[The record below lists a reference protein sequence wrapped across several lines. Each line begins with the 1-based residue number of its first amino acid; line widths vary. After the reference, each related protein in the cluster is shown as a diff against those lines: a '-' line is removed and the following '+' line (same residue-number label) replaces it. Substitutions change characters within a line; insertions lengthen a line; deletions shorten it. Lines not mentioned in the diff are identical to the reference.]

1 MSDTTTSHLQTAR
14 AALDRCQDLLAHESP
29 AWAELY
35 TALHNAQRAIA
46 IAEYA
51 NDLAVTAPPVEE
63 SEVEAEAEV
72 APALEPVT
80 PAPVERPPREAEAA
94 EVTAEDPAPLPAA
107 ATSLAECLS
116 EQRLESLK
124 NSLSINNR
132 VRFASLLT
140 DGDVPALLTLCDEL
154 EASDSFEAAQV
165 LILETAGGVD
175 WDDEEN
181 GGVEFLSLV
190 RRLFATA

>member
-14 AALDRCQDLLAHESP
+14 AALDRCQDLLADESP
-29 AWAELY
+29 AWAELHA
-35 TALHNAQRAIA
+35 ALHSAQRAIA

-51 NDLAVTAPPVEE
+51 SDLAVTAPPVEE
-63 SEVEAEAEV
+63 VEAVV
-72 APALEPVT
+72 APASEPVA
-80 PAPVERPPREAEAA
+80 PAPEEQ
-94 EVTAEDPAPLPAA
+94 APLPAVGA
-107 ATSLAECLS
+107 SLAERLS

-140 DGDVPALLTLCDEL
+140 DGDVPALLKLCDAL
-154 EASDSFEAAQV
+154 EASDNFEAAQV
-165 LILETAGGVD
+165 LILETAGDVD